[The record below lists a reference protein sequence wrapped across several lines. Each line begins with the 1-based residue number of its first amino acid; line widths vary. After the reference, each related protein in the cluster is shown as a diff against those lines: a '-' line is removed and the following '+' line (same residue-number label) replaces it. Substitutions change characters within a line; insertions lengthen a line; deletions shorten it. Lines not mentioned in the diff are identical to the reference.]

1 MRYDD
6 ENGRALRMRKTR
18 NIRSSDDP
26 RASIPV
32 MTGVPMF
39 YTITDQSCRRSKCIM
54 SPRLRRFMGSLF
66 VILGPRVLSSVRT
79 LDP

>member
-18 NIRSSDDP
+18 NLRSSDHPVLRVQLCWVP
-26 RASIPV
+26 RL
-32 MTGVPMF
+32 

-54 SPRLRRFMGSLF
+54 SPRLRRFMSSLF
-66 VILGPRVLSSVRT
+66 TLLGPQVLSSVRT
-79 LDP
+79 LGP